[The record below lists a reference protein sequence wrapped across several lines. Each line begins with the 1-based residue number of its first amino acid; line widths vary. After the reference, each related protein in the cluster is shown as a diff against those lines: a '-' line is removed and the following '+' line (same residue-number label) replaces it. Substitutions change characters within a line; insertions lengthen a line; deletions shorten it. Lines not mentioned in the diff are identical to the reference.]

1 MVELRRTV
9 VTKLELPEGAD
20 ESLRGTVDQFKHCAN
35 TASEWCWH
43 GDDGYHVTSKAK
55 AERALYA
62 DLKDET
68 DLTANLVQKGIR
80 RAVEAVKSGVA
91 RLKDGDRTSR
101 PTFRKPSVVY
111 DKRSATFNEDHVT
124 LSTVDGRIR
133 ADYVFPDEP
142 EGTPHGRYLL
152 NDDYE
157 PRMATLQYDA
167 DADEWFLHISLRSYD
182 GDDTESDSTTEHTT
196 VLGIDLG
203 IDTIAATSTGK
214 MWSGGYLN
222 HRREQYEQVRGSLQ
236 QRGTQSAHRTVESIG
251 EREIRWAHDYLH
263 CISKAL
269 VQEAD
274 AYGCDAIAF
283 EELTH
288 IRDRMPGAKKFHAW
302 AFRRLYEYTE
312 YKAEE
317 YGIDVVQVNPAY
329 TSQRCSKCG
338 TTLEKNRPSG
348 DHRFECQKCG
358 YAVHADYNAA
368 KNIAMKHVRRRQKS
382 IGGRPRVNVALKS
395 GTLNANGRYSST
407 VT

>member
-1 MVELRRTV
+1 MAELRRTV
-9 VTKLELPEGAD
+9 VTKLDLSEGAD

-43 GDDGYHVTSKAK
+43 GDDEYHVTSKAK

-62 DLKDET
+62 DLKEET

-80 RAVEAVKSGVA
+80 RAVEAVKGGVE

-111 DKRSATFNEDHVT
+111 DKRSASFNEDHAT

-133 ADYVFPDEP
+133 AEYILPDELD
-142 EGTPHGRYLL
+142 GTPHERYLL
-152 NDDYE
+152 NDEYE

-182 GDDTESDSTTEHTT
+182 GDTEFDSTTEHTT
-196 VLGIDLG
+196 VLGVDLG

-214 MWSGGYLN
+214 MWPGGYLN

-236 QRGTQSAHRTVESIG
+236 QRGTQSAHRTIKSVG
-251 EREIRWAHDYLH
+251 GRETRWADDYLH

-274 AYGCDAIAF
+274 AYDCDAIAF

-288 IRDRMPGAKKFHAW
+288 IRDQMPPVKKFHDW

-338 TTLEKNRPSG
+338 TTLEANRPNG
-348 DHRFECQKCG
+348 DHHFECQKCG
-358 YAVHADYNAA
+358 YAVHADYNAS
-368 KNIAMKHVRRRQKS
+368 KNIAMKHVRRRQTS

-407 VT
+407 VA